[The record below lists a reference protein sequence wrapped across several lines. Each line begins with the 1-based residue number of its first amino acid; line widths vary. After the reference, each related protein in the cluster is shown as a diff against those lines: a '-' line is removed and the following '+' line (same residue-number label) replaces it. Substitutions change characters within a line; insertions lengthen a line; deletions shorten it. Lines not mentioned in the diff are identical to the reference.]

1 MSLQDPIADMLTRIR
16 NAQAVSRKTVQ
27 MPYSSLKLA
36 IADVLKQEGY
46 ILDCQK
52 VEVEGKSHLV
62 LELKYQ
68 LGAPVITSIK
78 RASRPGLR
86 VYRGKSNLPKI
97 QNGLGITIV
106 STPKGLMTDRAARS
120 LGHGGELLCYVY

>member
-16 NAQAVSRKTVQ
+16 NAQAVNRKTVQ
-27 MPYSSLKLA
+27 MPYSNLKLA
-36 IADVLKQEGY
+36 VAKVLQQEGY
-46 ILDCQK
+46 IVACQK
-52 VEVEGKSHLV
+52 VETDGRASLMV
-62 LELKYQ
+62 ELKYH
-68 LGAPVITSIK
+68 LGVPVIASIQ

-86 VYRGKSNLPKI
+86 IYRRKFDIPKI
-97 QNGLGITIV
+97 QSGLGITIV

>member
-27 MPYSSLKLA
+27 MPYSNLKLA
-36 IADVLKQEGY
+36 IAKVLKQEGY
-46 ILDCQK
+46 VVDYQK
-52 VEVEGKSHLV
+52 FEVEGKSHLM
-62 LELKYQ
+62 LELKYY
-68 LGAPVITSIK
+68 LGAPVITKIQ

-86 VYRGKSNLPKI
+86 LYKGKSDLPKI

-106 STPKGLMTDRAARS
+106 STPKGLMTDRAARAS
-120 LGHGGELLCYVY
+120 GHGGELLCYVY

>member
-16 NAQAVSRKTVQ
+16 NAQAVNRKTVQ
-27 MPYSSLKLA
+27 MPYSNLKLA
-36 IADVLKQEGY
+36 IAEVLKKEGY
-46 ILDCQK
+46 IIDCQK
-52 VEVEGKSHLV
+52 TKTDRKLHLI
-62 LELKYQ
+62 LELKYY
-68 LGAPVITSIK
+68 LGIPVISKIQ

-86 VYRGKSNLPKI
+86 MYKGKSQFPKI

-106 STPKGLMTDRAARS
+106 STPKGLMTDRAARA

>member
-27 MPYSSLKLA
+27 MPYSTLKLA
-36 IADVLKQEGY
+36 IAKVLKQEGY
-46 ILDCQK
+46 ILDYQK
-52 VEVEGKSHLV
+52 IEVEGKAHLV
-62 LELKYQ
+62 LELKYY
-68 LGAPVITSIK
+68 LGAPVVSSIK

-86 VYRGKSNLPKI
+86 VYKGKSDLPKI

-106 STPKGLMTDRAARS
+106 STPKGLMTDRAARE